1 MNITEIVTVP
11 VIVGFCYLIGYLV
24 KLFKNEKLNDFIPG
38 ICIVIGIVLGLVS
51 FYTIPDIVPASDWLA
66 AAVIGGFSGLSAT
79 GVNQVVKKLKLMI
92 NDKGGETNG

>member
-51 FYTIPDIVPASDWLA
+51 FYTIPDLVPASNWLA
-66 AAVIGGFSGLSAT
+66 AAVISGFSGLSAT

>member
-11 VIVGFCYLIGYLV
+11 VIVGFCYLVGYLV

-38 ICIVIGIVLGLVS
+38 ICIMIGIVLGLVS
-51 FYTIPDIVPASDWLA
+51 FYTIPDIVPASNWLA

-92 NDKGGETNG
+92 DEKGGDTNG

>member
-51 FYTIPDIVPASDWLA
+51 FYTIPDLVPASDWLA

-79 GVNQVVKKLKLMI
+79 GVNQVVKNLKLMI

>member
-11 VIVGFCYLIGYLV
+11 VIVGFCYLVGYLV

-92 NDKGGETNG
+92 NEKGGETNG